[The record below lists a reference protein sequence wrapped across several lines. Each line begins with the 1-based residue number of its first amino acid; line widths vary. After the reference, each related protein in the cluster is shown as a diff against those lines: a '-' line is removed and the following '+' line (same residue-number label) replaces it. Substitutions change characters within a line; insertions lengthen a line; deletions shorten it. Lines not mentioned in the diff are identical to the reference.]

1 MNANEFSMLGLPHCL
16 ISKHIINMLRHMII
30 YRPQWCMYLGCL
42 RQYAYVHIKEAL
54 SRWKAYNDQQAG
66 LQALPVRV

>member
-1 MNANEFSMLGLPHCL
+1 
-16 ISKHIINMLRHMII
+16 
-30 YRPQWCMYLGCL
+30 MYLGCL